1 MNKCSHVNKDN
12 PKGEARYTDNINLDQ
27 DIGDSKK

>member
-12 PKGEARYTDNINLDQ
+12 PKGEVRYTDNINFDQ
-27 DIGDSKK
+27 DIGDSKT